1 MNVKKGIVILNNM
14 KTEKI
19 KFIDN
24 IKFLDKY
31 KSKKHI
37 YFGTEFCEK
46 KLFALKDLKLIAS
59 KKYKQ
64 QITLV
69 FPYLTQVYL
78 DKVKDMLPFINE
90 NSNTF
95 CEIVFNDWG
104 LFYFIR
110 KNYPNIKLVLGR
122 LLTKQKTDPFA
133 YRTVYSKQTISSS
146 KNNIFIPKQISKE
159 TKEYFSQT
167 LINSKIFQKFMIQ
180 NNIIRVELDNVNW
193 KINVKLPK
201 QIKASI
207 YYPYVKITTTR
218 HCNLL
223 NMLSNDKCKKQ
234 CEKQDI
240 KLNKYR
246 VDYSYIIKGNSVNY
260 KNSNLP
266 EDKELQNNCIDRI
279 VLND

>member
-1 MNVKKGIVILNNM
+1 MNVKKEIVILNNM

-24 IKFLDKY
+24 IKLLDKY
-31 KSKKHI
+31 KNKKHI
-37 YFGTEFCEK
+37 YFGAEFCEK
-46 KLFALKDLKLIAS
+46 KLFTLKDLKVIIS
-59 KKYKQ
+59 RKNKQ

-69 FPYLTQVYL
+69 FPYLTQQYL
-78 DKVKDMLPFINE
+78 DKVKAMLPFINE
-90 NSNTF
+90 NTDTF

-133 YRTVYSKQTISSS
+133 YYTVYSKQAISSS
-146 KNNIFIPKQISKE
+146 KNNIFIPKQISWE
-159 TKEYFSQT
+159 TKEYFAQT

-180 NNIIRVELDNVNW
+180 NNIVRVELDNVNW
-193 KINVKLPK
+193 EINVKLPK

-207 YYPYVKITTTR
+207 YYPYVKITATR
-218 HCNLL
+218 HCGLL
-223 NMLSNDKCKKQ
+223 NMLSNDKCKRQ

-240 KLNKYR
+240 RLSKYR
-246 VDYSYIIKGNSVNY
+246 IDYNYIIRGNSVNY
-260 KNSNLP
+260 KNNNLQN
-266 EDKELQNNCIDRI
+266 DKELENNCIDRI

>member
-1 MNVKKGIVILNNM
+1 M

-24 IKFLDKY
+24 IKLLDKY
-31 KSKKHI
+31 KNKKHI
-37 YFGTEFCEK
+37 YLGTEFCEK
-46 KLFALKDLKLIAS
+46 KLFTLKDLKLITS

-78 DKVKDMLPFINE
+78 DKVTKMLPFINE
-90 NSNTF
+90 NSNIF

-104 LFYFIR
+104 FFYFIR

-133 YRTVYSKQTISSS
+133 YHTVYSKQTISSS

-167 LINSKIFQKFMIQ
+167 LINSKIFQNFMIQ
-180 NNIIRVELDNVNW
+180 NNIVRVELDNVNW
-193 KINVKLPK
+193 EINVKLPK

-223 NMLSNDKCKKQ
+223 NMVNSKNCRKQ

-240 KLNKYR
+240 KLSKYR
-246 VDYSYIIKGNSVNY
+246 VEYSYIIKGNSVNY
-260 KNSNLP
+260 KNSILP
-266 EDKELQNNCIDRI
+266 NDKELQNNCIDRI